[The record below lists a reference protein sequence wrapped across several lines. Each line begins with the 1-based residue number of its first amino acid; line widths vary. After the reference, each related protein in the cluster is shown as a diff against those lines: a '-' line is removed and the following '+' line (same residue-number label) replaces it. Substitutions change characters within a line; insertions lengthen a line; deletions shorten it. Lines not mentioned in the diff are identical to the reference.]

1 MTLRAPGRAATLDGG
16 RGSRARGTGSAELSP
31 SCGPDAGSDPQKG
44 LISAIAEQRGP
55 GRPRKEG
62 HDERILDA
70 TVKLIENDKPVT
82 VAAIVAESGI
92 SRAAIYRRWPSLPE
106 LIAAALDKGR
116 AALEVDTSGDI
127 KEAMIALIFGDPKAL
142 RGSTYSDRRFRAR
155 MSLVMQ
161 NPDLQEA
168 YWKSHVRRRR
178 GAFEAA
184 LAEAMRRGELRD
196 DLDIDACIDLINGV
210 FYYQV
215 VVRGTGLDDPTT
227 FARCREAFE
236 VAWRGMAS

>member
-1 MTLRAPGRAATLDGG
+1 MIPVSHGAALLDEGRGARAATAEM
-16 RGSRARGTGSAELSP
+16 SRN
-31 SCGPDAGSDPQKG
+31 CGPEAAPDPQSG
-44 LISAIAEQRGP
+44 AISEVSEPRGP
-55 GRPRKEG
+55 GRPRKQG

-70 TVKLIENDKPVT
+70 AIALIEHGKPVT

-106 LIAAALDKGR
+106 LVAAALDKGR
-116 AALEVDTSGDI
+116 AVLEVDTSGDI
-127 KEAMIALIFGDPKAL
+127 KEAMVALMFGDPRAV

-161 NPDLQEA
+161 NPELQHT

-215 VVRGTGLDDPTT
+215 VVRGTGLDDPET

-236 VAWRGMAS
+236 VAWRGMSAG